1 MKSKVFAFLMKNFLK
16 SDEFAIL
23 IFVVAMIA
31 AIVINILSEKSC

>member
-23 IFVVAMIA
+23 IFIVAMIA
-31 AIVINILSEKSC
+31 AMVINILSEKSC

>member
-1 MKSKVFAFLMKNFLK
+1 MKSKVFAFLMKKFLK

-31 AIVINILSEKSC
+31 AMVINILSEK